1 MKVFELLD
9 VVDKICPFEDAFD
22 DDKVGLLVGSG
33 ENEIS
38 GIVVSHDL
46 EKSTLDYCKENS
58 INTVISYHPA
68 TYKKY
73 DDLNE
78 DLMLSKI
85 SLEFYKENINI
96 ISIHT
101 AQDVCIGGNGD
112 TLIEIFNLTDIQIF
126 GETSPGKGV
135 GKIGRV
141 KNHDANSLST
151 LIENKLSTKIVRTNS
166 HFPKLKNIEKIAF
179 VPGSGTQFLHEIL
192 GKTDVFITGDASH
205 HHLLLTDEHK
215 MGFIQLN
222 HISTEI
228 PGMKSFTEKLGKVLD
243 MNIIYLYNKYYE

>member
-1 MKVFELLD
+1 MKVFDLLE

-22 DDKVGLLVGSG
+22 GDKVGLLIGSG
-33 ENEIS
+33 TNDVS

-46 EKSTLDYCKENS
+46 EKSTLDYCKENN

-68 TYKKY
+68 TYKKF

-78 DLMLSKI
+78 DLMLSKL
-85 SLEFYKENINI
+85 SLEYYKENINV

-112 TLIEIFNLTDIQIF
+112 TLTKIFNLTDVQIF

-135 GKIGRV
+135 GKIGSI
-141 KNHDANSLST
+141 KNHDANSLSA
-151 LIENKLSTKIVRTNS
+151 LVENELSTKIVRTNS
-166 HFPKLKNIEKIAF
+166 HYHKLNNIEKIAF
-179 VPGSGTQFLHEIL
+179 VPGSGTQFLDEIL
-192 GKTDVFITGDASH
+192 GKTDVFITGDAAH
-205 HHLLLTDEHK
+205 HHFLLTDEYD

-222 HISTEI
+222 HISTEK
-228 PGMKSFTEKLGKVLD
+228 PGMKSFTDKLGKLLE
-243 MNIIYLYNKYYE
+243 MNIVYLYNKYYE